1 MITVTVEHILSI
13 KPILQEAAHMPM
25 SARDSYRLMR
35 VLKVLDKEYE
45 TIETT
50 QRNLIERCAERD
62 EDGNYVPAEG
72 GNGIKLK
79 TEMIAE
85 YHTELSNLIQT
96 EIELDIKKLPWSM
109 FEEQKITPVQMN
121 LLADLLEDLDEE

>member
-62 EDGNYVPAEG
+62 ENGNYVDKVFDGTFVKASFVSSL
-72 GNGIKLK
+72 GNI
-79 TEMIAE
+79 I
-85 YHTELSNLIQT
+85 LSFPI
-96 EIELDIKKLPWSM
+96 
-109 FEEQKITPVQMN
+109 
-121 LLADLLEDLDEE
+121 

>member
-1 MITVTVEHILSI
+1 MIAVTVEHILSI
-13 KPILQEAAHMPM
+13 KPILQEAARIPMP
-25 SARDSYRLMR
+25 ARDSYHLMR

-62 EDGNYVPAEG
+62 ENGNYIPTDD

-79 TEMIAE
+79 ADMIAE
-85 YHTELSNLIQT
+85 YHSELTNLVQT
-96 EIELDIKKLPWSM
+96 EIELDIKKLPWSI
-109 FEEQKITPVQMN
+109 FEEQKITPIQMN
-121 LLADLLEDLDEE
+121 LLADFLEDLYDE